1 MMQSLTVYGDHRSG
15 NCLKVKWVGDHLNIP
30 YNWRETDVLTGQ
42 TRTAEFLAINPAGQV
57 PTLIGEDGRII
68 AQSNAIMMYLASG
81 SDLIPGD
88 RFDQAKMLEWMFWEQ
103 YSHEPCIAV
112 RRFKKAFLNQ
122 SDDDIDPE
130 LLAKGRRALGVME
143 MRLLSRD
150 FFVGDKL
157 SLADIALVAYTR
169 MADEGGYN
177 LDEFLNVR
185 SWVARINQEL
195 DLDIN
200 EGRVVPLA

>member
-1 MMQSLTVYGDHRSG
+1 MMQSLTVYGEHRSG
-15 NCLKVKWVGDHLNIP
+15 NCLKVKWVADRLKIS
-30 YNWRETDVLTGQ
+30 YEWREIDAPGGE
-42 TRTAEFLAINPAGQV
+42 TRTDQFLAINPAGQV
-57 PTLIGEDGRII
+57 PTLVGEDGRII
-68 AQSNAIMMYLASG
+68 AQSNAIMMYLANG
-81 SDLIPGD
+81 SDLIPQA

-122 SDDDIDPE
+122 SDDEIDPD
-130 LLAKGRRALGVME
+130 LLARGRRALGVME

-150 FFVGDKL
+150 FFVGDTL

-169 MADEGGYN
+169 LADEGGFD

-185 SWVARINQEL
+185 GWVARVDQEL
-195 DLDIN
+195 GLDIN
-200 EGRVVPLA
+200 EGRVIPLT